1 MSSNLVELN
10 WRPGDRTLRQ
20 FGFIA
25 LAGFGL
31 LGALAWFERG
41 IFGFGLGGAREIV
54 AGAFASLALLSLA
67 FSLVFPR
74 GNWPIYAGL
83 SVVALPIGFVLS
95 YVIMGTLFYLIIA
108 PIGLVLRL
116 LGKDPMNRRFERD
129 AASYWVDARPPRP
142 RESYFRQF

>member
-1 MSSNLVELN
+1 MSNLIELDWN
-10 WRPGDRTLRQ
+10 PDARTLRQ

-31 LGALAWFERG
+31 FAALAWFERG
-41 IFGFGLGGAREIV
+41 PFGFGLGAARAPL
-54 AGAFASLALLSLA
+54 AGFFAALALLSLG

-95 YVIMGTLFYLIIA
+95 YLIMGTLFYAIIA

-116 LGKDPMNRRFERD
+116 LGKDPMNRGFLRD
-129 AASYWVDARPPRP
+129 APSYWVDARPPRA

>member
-1 MSSNLVELN
+1 MSNLVELN
-10 WRPGDRTLRQ
+10 WNPDHRTLRQ

-25 LAGFGL
+25 LVGFGL
-31 LGALAWFERG
+31 LAALAWFERG
-41 IFGFGLGGAREIV
+41 LFAFGLGPARESV
-54 AGAFASLALLSLA
+54 AGAFAALAAVSVL

-95 YVIMGTLFYLIIA
+95 YLIMGTLFYLIIA
-108 PIGLVLRL
+108 PIGLLLRL
-116 LGKDPMNRRFERD
+116 FGKDPMLRAFDRN
-129 AASYWVDARPPRP
+129 ASSYWVDARPPRP